1 MGREGSRMLP
11 NPTGVAGNSVASPAD
26 GREASSLDFQD
37 VTRRAPGR
45 YRFSAWPETGEAAV
59 VWLPYG
65 RSAGTEP
72 RTAEGVEDDRAE
84 RRARAV
90 IRRYCVRNDLR
101 RLWTL
106 TCADQITDV
115 TAMHRRVRRFLRL
128 LRIEFGVMPYVV
140 VLERHRSGAL
150 HAHLALPARFLA
162 HGQVARVWGH
172 GFVHY
177 RDRGVRLQGRRSE
190 ARVLASYLAKYVAK
204 DPVREGFGAHRY
216 EVAEGFQ
223 PRVIRRS
230 FGSLGAAVQKVME
243 RFVLIQGEALDLA
256 WDSTSSPTWRG
267 PPVRYF
273 RFNEGVAA

>member
-1 MGREGSRMLP
+1 MLP
-11 NPTGVAGNSVASPAD
+11 NPTGGAQNSVASPPD
-26 GREASSLDFQD
+26 GREACSLDFQD

-72 RTAEGVEDDRAE
+72 RTAEDDDDDRAE
-84 RRARAV
+84 RRARAT

-115 TAMHRRVRRFLRL
+115 GVMWRRVRRFHRKLRD
-128 LRIEFGVMPYVV
+128 EFGAMPYVV
-140 VLERHRSGAL
+140 VLERHKSGAL
-150 HAHLALPARFLA
+150 HAHVSLPARFLA
-162 HGQVARVWGH
+162 HGEVARVWGH

-177 RDRGVRLQGRRSE
+177 RDRGVRLRGRRSE
-190 ARVLASYLAKYVAK
+190 ARVLAAYLAKYVAK
-204 DPVREGFGAHRY
+204 DPIREGFGAHRY

-223 PRVIRRS
+223 PKVVRRS
-230 FGSLGAAVQKVME
+230 FGSLGAAVEKVME
-243 RFVLIQGEALDLA
+243 RFVLVQGEALELV
-256 WDSTSSPTWRG
+256 WDSTSSASWRG

-273 RFNEGVAA
+273 RFEEAA